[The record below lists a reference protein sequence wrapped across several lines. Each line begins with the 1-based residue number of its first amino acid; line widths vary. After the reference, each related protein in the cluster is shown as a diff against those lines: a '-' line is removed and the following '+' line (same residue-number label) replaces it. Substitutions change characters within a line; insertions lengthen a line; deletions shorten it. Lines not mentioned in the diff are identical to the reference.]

1 MKLADLR
8 RLAIRKDLKI
18 HFRLR
23 NGLECVVNRDGIAQ
37 VPGLKGVPDFNLD
50 EELDAA
56 IDFLLEPPPPGRP
69 RKVAQAEMMALSAAA
84 PAASAAPDHED
95 E

>member
-23 NGLECVVNRDGIAQ
+23 NGLECVVNRDGVAQ
-37 VPGLKGVPDFNLD
+37 VPELRSAPDFNLED
-50 EELDAA
+50 ELGAA
-56 IDFLLEPPPPGRP
+56 SDFLLEPPAPGQA
-69 RKVAQAEMMALSAAA
+69 RKIQRAEMLSMAAA
-84 PAASAAPDHED
+84 TPLAAAAHDHDD

>member
-23 NGLECVVNRDGIAQ
+23 NGLECVVNREGIAQ

-50 EELDAA
+50 EEPAAILGSDLLADNSLA
-56 IDFLLEPPPPGRP
+56 IDFAGHRLYIGPPA
-69 RKVAQAEMMALSAAA
+69 KKAQR
-84 PAASAAPDHED
+84 
-95 E
+95 